1 METENNVVTINGQEY
16 IEDNLNDNQKYF
28 INQIRDLQLKAANL
42 RFQLDQVVVAQD
54 KFTEEL
60 IKTVEVVEEQE
71 EFPQIKRKIQGQRT
85 GYVQRKR
92 QITREKSKLQ
102 RKRKVQR
109 EILRTHDR
117 LRRPAHAG
125 PRP

>member
-16 IEDNLNDNQKYF
+16 IEDNLNEGQRYF
-28 INQIRDLQLKAANL
+28 INQIRDLQLKANSL

-71 EFPQIKRKIQGQRT
+71 EEFPQIN
-85 GYVQRKR
+85 
-92 QITREKSKLQ
+92 SN
-102 RKRKVQR
+102 
-109 EILRTHDR
+109 
-117 LRRPAHAG
+117 
-125 PRP
+125 

>member
-1 METENNVVTINGQEY
+1 MDRIMETENNVVTINGQEY

-71 EFPQIKRKIQGQRT
+71 EFPQIN
-85 GYVQRKR
+85 
-92 QITREKSKLQ
+92 LN
-102 RKRKVQR
+102 
-109 EILRTHDR
+109 
-117 LRRPAHAG
+117 
-125 PRP
+125 

>member
-16 IEDNLNDNQKYF
+16 IEDNLNEGQKYF

-60 IKTVEVVEEQE
+60 IKTVEVVEEEE
-71 EFPQIKRKIQGQRT
+71 EFPQIN
-85 GYVQRKR
+85 
-92 QITREKSKLQ
+92 LN
-102 RKRKVQR
+102 
-109 EILRTHDR
+109 
-117 LRRPAHAG
+117 
-125 PRP
+125 

>member
-16 IEDNLNDNQKYF
+16 IEDNLNEGQRYF

-60 IKTVEVVEEQE
+60 IKTVEVVEEEE
-71 EFPQIKRKIQGQRT
+71 EFPQIN
-85 GYVQRKR
+85 
-92 QITREKSKLQ
+92 LN
-102 RKRKVQR
+102 
-109 EILRTHDR
+109 
-117 LRRPAHAG
+117 
-125 PRP
+125 

>member
-71 EFPQIKRKIQGQRT
+71 EEFPQIN
-85 GYVQRKR
+85 
-92 QITREKSKLQ
+92 LN
-102 RKRKVQR
+102 
-109 EILRTHDR
+109 
-117 LRRPAHAG
+117 
-125 PRP
+125 

>member
-16 IEDNLNDNQKYF
+16 IEDNLNEGQRYF

-71 EFPQIKRKIQGQRT
+71 EFPQIN
-85 GYVQRKR
+85 
-92 QITREKSKLQ
+92 LN
-102 RKRKVQR
+102 
-109 EILRTHDR
+109 
-117 LRRPAHAG
+117 
-125 PRP
+125 